1 MMQSAECPSCSEE
14 IILPNNVQLGQ
25 RVDCPHC
32 DAVLKVIWLDPPEL
46 EWLDLEAD
54 DEDYEFDED
63 YLDED
68 ELDDDFFFDED
79 EDEEEDDDD
88 LY

>member
-1 MMQSAECPSCSEE
+1 MMQSAECPSCGEE
-14 IILPNNVQLGQ
+14 IILPSNVQLGQ

-46 EWLDLEAD
+46 EWLDLEVD

-68 ELDDDFFFDED
+68 ELDDDFLFDED
-79 EDEEEDDDD
+79 EDEEEDDD